1 MEYSKIIAITGLPG
15 LFELISSKSDGGV
28 VRSLDDKST
37 RFVSSRVHQF
47 SHLESIEVYTTRHNV
62 NLVDVLKAMES
73 SKEKLPDDKD
83 STELKSYFEKVY
95 PELDFERVYASD
107 LKKMVKWYSVLAK
120 NQVEIKLSEPE
131 EEAEQITGA
140 PENKEEKPAKKSAPA
155 KPEAKTVAK
164 PAEDKKPAKKEAESK
179 ASEDKKTVKK
189 EAESKATESKPVK
202 KATEKKSAAEEKPA
216 KKAAPKKESP
226 AAAKKS
232 SAKPAAK
239 KPAAK
244 KK

>member
-15 LFELISSKSDGGV
+15 LFELISSKSDGGI

-37 RFVSSRVHQF
+37 KFVSSRVHQF

-83 STELKSYFEKVY
+83 SAALKSYFEKVF
-95 PELDFERVYASD
+95 PELDFDRVYSSD

-120 NQVEIKLSEPE
+120 NQVEIKLSEPAE
-131 EEAEQITGA
+131 E
-140 PENKEEKPAKKSAPA
+140 
-155 KPEAKTVAK
+155 
-164 PAEDKKPAKKEAESK
+164 PAEETPVETEVEKPAKKEAPAKAEKKPAGSK
-179 ASEDKKTVKK
+179 
-189 EAESKATESKPVK
+189 KPVK
-202 KATEKKSAAEEKPA
+202 KAIETKTAEVKPAKKTSDKKESAEAKPAKKETVKKAAPAGKKSADKAPAKKSAA
-216 KKAAPKKESP
+216 
-226 AAAKKS
+226 
-232 SAKPAAK
+232 
-239 KPAAK
+239 K